1 MESARPAHPCRL
13 LFRCI
18 PWARVSMSNT
28 PSSTHLDKVRKR
40 SQVRWSNNGTGL
52 YSTSCQGNIHP
63 AQIHPKKHR
72 APTANLLI
80 FGGTAPC
87 QTQRKRFPLPLEPL
101 QKHYSLW
108 DNGVTRA
115 SVFNPKKK
123 KKKLTSGFFS
133 HQWLLYS
140 PLASHWLYCWN
151 YCQATIYITLTWA
164 LFLPCVN
171 CTRADPQHQRYQA
184 KTWHSFSFIAAA
196 QGWRTGQL
204 RPCMVHFVNRE
215 LPCGEEIWAIKK
227 LGQ

>member
-123 KKKLTSGFFS
+123 TYLG
-133 HQWLLYS
+133 
-140 PLASHWLYCWN
+140 
-151 YCQATIYITLTWA
+151 
-164 LFLPCVN
+164 LFLPSM
-171 CTRADPQHQRYQA
+171 AA
-184 KTWHSFSFIAAA
+184 LFSLGLTLTIL
-196 QGWRTGQL
+196 WKL
-204 RPCMVHFVNRE
+204 
-215 LPCGEEIWAIKK
+215 LPGNYLYYSNMSLVSSMCK
-227 LGQ
+227 LHKGGPTAS